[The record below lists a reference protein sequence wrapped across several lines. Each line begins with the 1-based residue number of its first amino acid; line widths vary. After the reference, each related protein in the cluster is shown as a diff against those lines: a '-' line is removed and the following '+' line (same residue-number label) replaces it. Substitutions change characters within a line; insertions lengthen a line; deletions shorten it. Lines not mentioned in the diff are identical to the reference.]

1 MEDVEIAPLSGI
13 DSVQNDELDAE
24 HEECTAALNT
34 LAQSLEPS
42 ALAAVHQIFVKHFR
56 HEESMLNDHI
66 YAVEEQRLKKEG
78 GTSLLL
84 DSKRSHY
91 RDHEKMIEKVQRE
104 HARATK
110 EGGKV
115 ASSFVNNLFR
125 DFEHHANVYDGHY
138 ADKLAAALA

>member
-1 MEDVEIAPLSGI
+1 M
-13 DSVQNDELDAE
+13 QNDELDAE

-42 ALAAVHQIFVKHFR
+42 ALAAVHQIFVKHFS

-66 YAVEEQRLKKEG
+66 YEKEEQRLKKEG

-91 RDHEKMIEKVQRE
+91 RDHKKMIEKVECE

-110 EGGKV
+110 EGGMV
-115 ASSFVNNLFR
+115 SSAFVNKLFR